1 MITIGICDDS
11 DIDRKIIY
19 EEVSRIIFQYE
30 EVRFVYYSSGQEVIE
45 EIEENKFL
53 CELLFL
59 DINMPYATG
68 LETAEYIRKHSV
80 DVDIIFITVAKEHV
94 FDGYTYQAFSY
105 LLKPIDKERLSD
117 EMSRYI
123 TIRNT
128 SSQCLHVMIDRR
140 KEQIF
145 LDRVKYFVCSG
156 RKIYICQRGEKEKLS
171 FYAKVSELEEMLP
184 KNDFIR
190 CHQSYLVNKNYI
202 QSYTRTELE
211 IGDEM
216 IPISRRYTE
225 EVRRLLEKERL

>member
-19 EEVSRIIFQYE
+19 EEVSRNMFQYD
-30 EVRFVYYSSGQEVIE
+30 EVKFVYYSSGQDIID
-45 EIEENKFL
+45 EIEEDKFI

-59 DINMPYATG
+59 DINMPRATG
-68 LETAEYIRKHSV
+68 LETARYIRQHSV

-105 LLKPIDKERLSD
+105 LLKPIDKERLAD
-117 EMSRYI
+117 EISRYI
-123 TIRNT
+123 AIRNA
-128 SSQCLHVMIDRR
+128 SSQCLHVVVDRR

-145 LDRVKYFVCSG
+145 LDRVKYFMCSG
-156 RKIYICQRGEKEKLS
+156 RKIYICQVGEKENLS

-190 CHQSYLVNKNYI
+190 CHQSYLVNKKYI
-202 QSYTRTELE
+202 QSYTRMELE
-211 IGDEM
+211 VGDEM

-225 EVRRLLEKERL
+225 EVRRILEKERL